1 MTYHDICQ
9 RLTPLY
15 GPQEAKAMTRML
27 LEDLFS
33 LSFADILCGATEH
46 LSDAD
51 TLRLQQSVA
60 RLLDAEPLQYVT
72 GTAFFCG
79 HLFHVAPGVLIPRPE
94 TEWIVDTAVN
104 LVTSSDNADTTA
116 KVCSSAVDGSSPRI
130 LDIGTGS
137 GCIATSISLALTD
150 RHCHTE
156 AWDISEDALRI
167 AADNAKRLG
176 AEVEFRRRDALRLED
191 DFSAEEK
198 LEAEQGGAEA
208 LRDSASWDI
217 IVSNPPY
224 ICNREAADMHANVL
238 RHEPHLALFVPDTDP
253 LLFYRAIARYAMR
266 SLRKGGWLLFECNTL
281 YAHDTAQMVSDMGFA
296 TSVVED
302 DCFGKP
308 RFVKAQK

>member
-15 GPQEAKAMTRML
+15 GPQEAKAMTRLL

-51 TLRLQQSVA
+51 TLRLQQSVD

-79 HLFHVAPGVLIPRPE
+79 HPFHVAPGVLIPRPE

-104 LVTSSDNADTTA
+104 LATSSA
-116 KVCSSAVDGSSPRI
+116 PRI

-137 GCIATSISLALTD
+137 GCIATSISLALAD
-150 RHCHTE
+150 RHCYTE

-167 AADNAKRLG
+167 AADNAERLG
-176 AEVEFRRRDALRLED
+176 ADVKFRRRDALRLEE
-191 DFSAEEK
+191 DFPAEEN
-198 LEAEQGGAEA
+198 QGGAEVLIA
-208 LRDSASWDI
+208 DNAAAASWDI

-253 LLFYRAIARYAMR
+253 LLFYRAIARYSMR
-266 SLRKGGWLLFECNTL
+266 SLRKEGWLLFECNTL
-281 YAHDTAQMVSDMGFA
+281 YAHDTAQMAADMGFA
-296 TSVVED
+296 TSIVED

-308 RFVKAQK
+308 RFVKVQK

>member
-27 LEDLFS
+27 LEDLFC

-51 TLRLQQSVA
+51 TMRLQQLVA

-79 HLFHVAPGVLIPRPE
+79 YPFHVAPGVLIPRPE

-104 LVTSSDNADTTA
+104 LATA
-116 KVCSSAVDGSSPRI
+116 SAPRI

-137 GCIATSISLALTD
+137 GCIATSISLALAD
-150 RHCHTE
+150 RHCYTE

-167 AADNAKRLG
+167 AADNAERLG
-176 AEVEFRRRDALRLED
+176 ADVKFRRRDALRLE
-191 DFSAEEK
+191 EEK
-198 LEAEQGGAEA
+198 SEEMRLEEEKGGADVSSVLDA
-208 LRDSASWDI
+208 SSASWDI
-217 IVSNPPY
+217 VVSNPPY
-224 ICNREAADMHANVL
+224 ICNCEAADMHANVL

-281 YAHDTAQMVSDMGFA
+281 YAHDTARMASDMGFA
-296 TSVVED
+296 KSVVED

>member
-79 HLFHVAPGVLIPRPE
+79 HPFHVAPGVLIPRPE
-94 TEWIVDTAVN
+94 TEWMVDTAVGI
-104 LVTSSDNADTTA
+104 VTA
-116 KVCSSAVDGSSPRI
+116 SAPRI

-137 GCIATSISLALTD
+137 GCIATSISLALVD
-150 RHCHTE
+150 KHCYTE

-167 AADNAKRLG
+167 AADNAERLG
-176 AEVEFRRRDALRLED
+176 ADVKFRRRDALRLEE
-191 DFSAEEK
+191 DFPAEEN
-198 LEAEQGGAEA
+198 QSGAEVLIA
-208 LRDSASWDI
+208 DNASSASWDV

-224 ICNREAADMHANVL
+224 ICNREAADMHVNVL

-253 LLFYRAIARYAMR
+253 LLFYRAIASYAMR

-281 YAHDTAQMVSDMGFA
+281 YAHDTAQMASDMGFA

>member
-15 GPQEAKAMTRML
+15 GPQEAKAMTRLL

-79 HLFHVAPGVLIPRPE
+79 HPFHVAPGVLIPRPE

-104 LVTSSDNADTTA
+104 LVTSSA
-116 KVCSSAVDGSSPRI
+116 PRI

-137 GCIATSISLALTD
+137 GCIATSISLALVD
-150 RHCHTE
+150 KHCYTE
-156 AWDISEDALRI
+156 AWDVSEDALRI
-167 AADNAKRLG
+167 AADNAERLG
-176 AEVEFRRRDALRLED
+176 ADVKFRRRDALRLE
-191 DFSAEEK
+191 EEK
-198 LEAEQGGAEA
+198 SEEMRLEKEKGGAEVLIA
-208 LRDSASWDI
+208 DNASSASWDI

-238 RHEPHLALFVPDTDP
+238 RHEPYLALFVPDTDP

-281 YAHDTAQMVSDMGFA
+281 YAHDTAQMASDMGFA

-302 DCFGKP
+302 DCFDKP

>member
-1 MTYHDICQ
+1 
-9 RLTPLY
+9 
-15 GPQEAKAMTRML
+15 MTRML

-79 HLFHVAPGVLIPRPE
+79 HPFHVAPGVLIPRPE

-104 LVTSSDNADTTA
+104 LVM
-116 KVCSSAVDGSSPRI
+116 SSAPRI

-137 GCIATSISLALTD
+137 GCIATSISLALAD
-150 RHCHTE
+150 RHCYTE

-167 AADNAKRLG
+167 AADNAERLG
-176 AEVEFRRRDALRLED
+176 ADVKFCLRDALRLEE
-191 DFSAEEK
+191 DFPAEER

-253 LLFYRAIARYAMR
+253 LLFYRAIARYSMR

-281 YAHDTAQMVSDMGFA
+281 YAHDTAQMASNMGFA

>member
-15 GPQEAKAMTRML
+15 GPQEAKAITRML

-79 HLFHVAPGVLIPRPE
+79 HPFHVAPGVLIPRPE

-104 LVTSSDNADTTA
+104 LVTA
-116 KVCSSAVDGSSPRI
+116 SAPRI

-137 GCIATSISLALTD
+137 GCIATSISLALVD
-150 RHCHTE
+150 KHCYTE

-167 AADNAKRLG
+167 AADNAERLG
-176 AEVEFRRRDALRLED
+176 ADVKFRRRDALRLEE
-191 DFSAEEK
+191 DFPAEEN
-198 LEAEQGGAEA
+198 QSGAEVLIA
-208 LRDSASWDI
+208 DNASSASWDV

-253 LLFYRAIARYAMR
+253 LLFYRAIASYAMR

-281 YAHDTAQMVSDMGFA
+281 YAHDTAQMASDMGFA

>member
-1 MTYHDICQ
+1 
-9 RLTPLY
+9 
-15 GPQEAKAMTRML
+15 MTRML

-79 HLFHVAPGVLIPRPE
+79 HPFHVAPGVLIPRPE
-94 TEWIVDTAVN
+94 TEWMVDTAVN
-104 LVTSSDNADTTA
+104 LVTSSA
-116 KVCSSAVDGSSPRI
+116 PRI

-137 GCIATSISLALTD
+137 GCIATSISLALAD
-150 RHCHTE
+150 KHCYTE

-167 AADNAKRLG
+167 AADNAARLG
-176 AEVEFRRRDALRLED
+176 AEVKFRRRDALRLED
-191 DFSAEEK
+191 DFSAEER

-266 SLRKGGWLLFECNTL
+266 SLRKGGWLLFECNML
-281 YAHDTAQMVSDMGFA
+281 YAHDTAQMASDMGFA

>member
-1 MTYHDICQ
+1 
-9 RLTPLY
+9 
-15 GPQEAKAMTRML
+15 MTRLL
-27 LEDLFS
+27 LEDLFG

-51 TLRLQQSVA
+51 TLRLQQSVD

-72 GTAFFCG
+72 GKAFFCG
-79 HLFHVAPGVLIPRPE
+79 HPFHVAPGVLIPRPE

-104 LVTSSDNADTTA
+104 LVTSSA
-116 KVCSSAVDGSSPRI
+116 PRI

-137 GCIATSISLALTD
+137 GCIATSISLALAD
-150 RHCHTE
+150 KHCYTE

-167 AADNAKRLG
+167 AADNAERLD
-176 AEVEFRRRDALRLED
+176 ADVKFRRRDALRLEE
-191 DFSAEEK
+191 DFPAEEN
-198 LEAEQGGAEA
+198 QSGAEVLIA
-208 LRDSASWDI
+208 DNASSASWDV

-281 YAHDTAQMVSDMGFA
+281 YAHDTAQMASDMGFA

>member
-79 HLFHVAPGVLIPRPE
+79 HPFHVAPGVLIPRPE
-94 TEWIVDTAVN
+94 TEWIVDTAVG
-104 LVTSSDNADTTA
+104 LVTSSA
-116 KVCSSAVDGSSPRI
+116 PRI

-137 GCIATSISLALTD
+137 GCIATSISLALVD
-150 RHCHTE
+150 KHCYTE

-167 AADNAKRLG
+167 AADNAERLG
-176 AEVEFRRRDALRLED
+176 ADVKFRRRDALRLEE
-191 DFSAEEK
+191 DFPAEEN
-198 LEAEQGGAEA
+198 QSGAEVLIA
-208 LRDSASWDI
+208 DNASSASWDV

-253 LLFYRAIARYAMR
+253 LLFYRAIARYSMR

-281 YAHDTAQMVSDMGFA
+281 YAHDTAQMASDMGFA

>member
-1 MTYHDICQ
+1 
-9 RLTPLY
+9 
-15 GPQEAKAMTRML
+15 MTRML

-60 RLLDAEPLQYVT
+60 RLLDSEPLQYVT

-79 HLFHVAPGVLIPRPE
+79 HPFHVAPGVLIPRPE

-104 LVTSSDNADTTA
+104 LVTSSA
-116 KVCSSAVDGSSPRI
+116 PRI

-137 GCIATSISLALTD
+137 GCIAISISLALAD
-150 RHCHTE
+150 RHSHTE

-167 AADNAKRLG
+167 ATDNAERLG
-176 AEVEFRRRDALRLED
+176 AEVKFRRRDALRLEE
-191 DFSAEEK
+191 DFPAEEN
-198 LEAEQGGAEA
+198 QGGAEVLIA
-208 LRDSASWDI
+208 DNASSASWDI

-281 YAHDTAQMVSDMGFA
+281 YAHDTARMASDMGFA

-308 RFVKAQK
+308 RFVKAQKQ

>member
-79 HLFHVAPGVLIPRPE
+79 HPFHVAPGVLIPRPE
-94 TEWIVDTAVN
+94 TEWMVDTAVGI
-104 LVTSSDNADTTA
+104 ATA
-116 KVCSSAVDGSSPRI
+116 SAPRI

-137 GCIATSISLALTD
+137 GCIATSISLALAD
-150 RHCHTE
+150 RHCYTE

-167 AADNAKRLG
+167 AADNAERLG
-176 AEVEFRRRDALRLED
+176 AEVKFRRRDALRLEEN
-191 DFSAEEK
+191 FPAEEN
-198 LEAEQGGAEA
+198 QGGAGA
-208 LRDSASWDI
+208 LSDTNAAAESWDI

-266 SLRKGGWLLFECNTL
+266 NLRKGGWLLFECNTF
-281 YAHDTAQMVSDMGFA
+281 YAHDTAQMASDMGFA

>member
-1 MTYHDICQ
+1 
-9 RLTPLY
+9 
-15 GPQEAKAMTRML
+15 MTRML

-79 HLFHVAPGVLIPRPE
+79 HPFHVAPGVLIPRPE

-104 LVTSSDNADTTA
+104 LVM
-116 KVCSSAVDGSSPRI
+116 SSAPRI

-137 GCIATSISLALTD
+137 GCIATSISLALAD

-167 AADNAKRLG
+167 AADNAERLG
-176 AEVEFRRRDALRLED
+176 ADVKFRRRDALRLEE
-191 DFSAEEK
+191 DFPAEEN
-198 LEAEQGGAEA
+198 QGGAEVLSDTNA
-208 LRDSASWDI
+208 AAESWDI

-253 LLFYRAIARYAMR
+253 LLFYRAIASYAMR

-281 YAHDTAQMVSDMGFA
+281 YAHDTAQMASDMGFA

>member
-9 RLTPLY
+9 RLTPMY

-79 HLFHVAPGVLIPRPE
+79 HPFHVAPGVLIPRPE

-104 LVTSSDNADTTA
+104 LVTSSA
-116 KVCSSAVDGSSPRI
+116 PRI

-137 GCIATSISLALTD
+137 GCIATSISLALVD
-150 RHCHTE
+150 KHCYTE

-167 AADNAKRLG
+167 AADNAERLG
-176 AEVEFRRRDALRLED
+176 ADVKFRRRDALRLEE
-191 DFSAEEK
+191 DFPAEEN
-198 LEAEQGGAEA
+198 QSGAEVLIA
-208 LRDSASWDI
+208 DNASSASWDV

-253 LLFYRAIARYAMR
+253 LLFYRAIARYSMR

-281 YAHDTAQMVSDMGFA
+281 YAHDTAQMASNMGFA

>member
-1 MTYHDICQ
+1 
-9 RLTPLY
+9 
-15 GPQEAKAMTRML
+15 MTRML

-33 LSFADILCGATEH
+33 LSFADILCGATVH

-60 RLLDAEPLQYVT
+60 RLLDSEPLQYVT

-79 HLFHVAPGVLIPRPE
+79 HPFHVAPGVLIPRPE

-104 LVTSSDNADTTA
+104 LATA
-116 KVCSSAVDGSSPRI
+116 SAPRI

-137 GCIATSISLALTD
+137 GCIATSISLALAD

-167 AADNAKRLG
+167 ATDNAERLG
-176 AEVEFRRRDALRLED
+176 AEVKFRRRDALRLEE
-191 DFSAEEK
+191 DFPAEEN
-198 LEAEQGGAEA
+198 QGGAEVLIA
-208 LRDSASWDI
+208 DNASSASWDI

-281 YAHDTAQMVSDMGFA
+281 YAHDTARMASDMGFA

-308 RFVKAQK
+308 RFVKAQKQ

>member
-79 HLFHVAPGVLIPRPE
+79 HPFHVAPGVLIPRPE
-94 TEWIVDTAVN
+94 TEWMVDTAVG
-104 LVTSSDNADTTA
+104 LATA
-116 KVCSSAVDGSSPRI
+116 SAPRI

-137 GCIATSISLALTD
+137 GCIAISISLALAD

-167 AADNAKRLG
+167 AADNAARLG
-176 AEVEFRRRDALRLED
+176 ADVESRRRDALRLEE
-191 DFSAEEK
+191 DFLAEEN
-198 LEAEQGGAEA
+198 QGGAEA
-208 LRDSASWDI
+208 LSDTNAAAESWDI

-281 YAHDTAQMVSDMGFA
+281 YAHDTAQMASDMGFA

>member
-15 GPQEAKAMTRML
+15 GQQEAKAMTRML

-51 TLRLQQSVA
+51 TLRLQQSVD

-79 HLFHVAPGVLIPRPE
+79 HPFHVAPGVLIPRPE

-104 LVTSSDNADTTA
+104 LVTSSA
-116 KVCSSAVDGSSPRI
+116 PRI

-137 GCIATSISLALTD
+137 GCIAISISLALAD

-167 AADNAKRLG
+167 ATDNAARLG
-176 AEVEFRRRDALRLED
+176 AEVEFRRRDALRLE
-191 DFSAEEK
+191 EEK
-198 LEAEQGGAEA
+198 SEEMRLEEEKGGADVA
-208 LRDSASWDI
+208 SGLDASSASWDI

-253 LLFYRAIARYAMR
+253 LLFYRAIASYAMR

-281 YAHDTAQMVSDMGFA
+281 YAHDTAQMASDMGFA

>member
-15 GPQEAKAMTRML
+15 GLQEAKAVTRML

-51 TLRLQQSVA
+51 TLRLQQSVD

-79 HLFHVAPGVLIPRPE
+79 HPFHVAPGVLIPRPE

-104 LVTSSDNADTTA
+104 LVTSSA
-116 KVCSSAVDGSSPRI
+116 PRI

-137 GCIATSISLALTD
+137 GCIATSISLALVD
-150 RHCHTE
+150 KHCYTE

-167 AADNAKRLG
+167 AADNAERLG
-176 AEVEFRRRDALRLED
+176 ADVKFRRRDALRLEE
-191 DFSAEEK
+191 DFPAEK
-198 LEAEQGGAEA
+198 NQGGAEA
-208 LRDSASWDI
+208 LSDTNAAAESWDI

-253 LLFYRAIARYAMR
+253 LLFYRAIASYAMR

-281 YAHDTAQMVSDMGFA
+281 YAHDTAQMALDMGFA
-296 TSVVED
+296 TSIVED

>member
-15 GPQEAKAMTRML
+15 GPQEAKAMTRLL

-51 TLRLQQSVA
+51 TLRLQQSVD
-60 RLLDAEPLQYVT
+60 RLLDSEPLQYVT
-72 GTAFFCG
+72 GTAFFSC
-79 HLFHVAPGVLIPRPE
+79 HPFHVAPGVLIPRPE

-104 LVTSSDNADTTA
+104 LVTSS
-116 KVCSSAVDGSSPRI
+116 SRI

-137 GCIATSISLALTD
+137 GCIATSMSLALAD
-150 RHCHTE
+150 KHCYTE

-167 AADNAKRLG
+167 AADNAARLG
-176 AEVEFRRRDALRLED
+176 AEVKFRRRDALRLEE
-191 DFSAEEK
+191 DFPAEEN
-198 LEAEQGGAEA
+198 QGGAEVLIA
-208 LRDSASWDI
+208 DNASTASWDI

-253 LLFYRAIARYAMR
+253 LLFYRAIASYAMR

-281 YAHDTAQMVSDMGFA
+281 YAHDTARMTLDMGFA

>member
-51 TLRLQQSVA
+51 ALRLQQSVD

-79 HLFHVAPGVLIPRPE
+79 HPFHVAPGVLIPRPE

-104 LVTSSDNADTTA
+104 LVTSSA
-116 KVCSSAVDGSSPRI
+116 PRI

-137 GCIATSISLALTD
+137 GCIATSISLALAD
-150 RHCHTE
+150 KHCYTE

-167 AADNAKRLG
+167 AADNAARLG
-176 AEVEFRRRDALRLED
+176 AEVKFHRRDALRLEED
-191 DFSAEEK
+191 LPAEEN
-198 LEAEQGGAEA
+198 QGGAEA
-208 LRDSASWDI
+208 LSDTNAAAESWDI

-281 YAHDTAQMVSDMGFA
+281 YAHDTAQMASDMGFA
-296 TSVVED
+296 KSVVED

>member
-79 HLFHVAPGVLIPRPE
+79 HPFHVAPGVLIPRPE
-94 TEWIVDTAVN
+94 TEWMVDTAVGI
-104 LVTSSDNADTTA
+104 ATA
-116 KVCSSAVDGSSPRI
+116 SAPRI

-137 GCIATSISLALTD
+137 GCIATSISLALAD

-167 AADNAKRLG
+167 AADNAERLG
-176 AEVEFRRRDALRLED
+176 ADVKFRRRDALRLEE
-191 DFSAEEK
+191 DFPAEEN
-198 LEAEQGGAEA
+198 QGGTEA
-208 LRDSASWDI
+208 LSDTNAAAESWDI

-266 SLRKGGWLLFECNTL
+266 SLRQGGWLLFECNTL
-281 YAHDTAQMVSDMGFA
+281 YAHDTARMASDMGFA

>member
-1 MTYHDICQ
+1 M
-9 RLTPLY
+9 
-15 GPQEAKAMTRML
+15 ARML

-60 RLLDAEPLQYVT
+60 RLLDTEPLQYVT
-72 GTAFFCG
+72 GKAFFCG
-79 HLFHVAPGVLIPRPE
+79 HPFHVAPGVLIPRPE
-94 TEWIVDTAVN
+94 TEWIVDTAVGI
-104 LVTSSDNADTTA
+104 VTA
-116 KVCSSAVDGSSPRI
+116 SAPRI

-137 GCIATSISLALTD
+137 GCIATSISLALVD
-150 RHCHTE
+150 KHCYTE

-167 AADNAKRLG
+167 AADNAERLG
-176 AEVEFRRRDALRLED
+176 ADVKFRRRDALRLEE
-191 DFSAEEK
+191 DFPAEEN
-198 LEAEQGGAEA
+198 QGGAEVLIA
-208 LRDSASWDI
+208 DNASSASWDI

-281 YAHDTAQMVSDMGFA
+281 YAHDTAQMASDMGFA

>member
-60 RLLDAEPLQYVT
+60 RLLDTEPLQYVT
-72 GTAFFCG
+72 GKAFFCG
-79 HLFHVAPGVLIPRPE
+79 HPFHVAPGVLIPRPE

-104 LVTSSDNADTTA
+104 LVTSSA
-116 KVCSSAVDGSSPRI
+116 PRI

-137 GCIATSISLALTD
+137 GCIATSISLALAD

-167 AADNAKRLG
+167 AADNAERLG
-176 AEVEFRRRDALRLED
+176 ADVKFRRHDALRLEE
-191 DFSAEEK
+191 DFPAEEN
-198 LEAEQGGAEA
+198 QGGAEA
-208 LRDSASWDI
+208 LSDTNAAAESWNI

-253 LLFYRAIARYAMR
+253 LLFYRAIARYSMR

-281 YAHDTAQMVSDMGFA
+281 YAHDTAQMAADMGFA

>member
-15 GPQEAKAMTRML
+15 GQQEAKAMTRML
-27 LEDLFS
+27 LEDLFG

-51 TLRLQQSVA
+51 TLRLQQSVD
-60 RLLDAEPLQYVT
+60 RLLDSEPLQYVT

-79 HLFHVAPGVLIPRPE
+79 HPFHVAPGVLIPRPE

-104 LVTSSDNADTTA
+104 LVTS
-116 KVCSSAVDGSSPRI
+116 GSSPRI

-137 GCIATSISLALTD
+137 GCIATSISLALAD
-150 RHCHTE
+150 KHCYTE

-191 DFSAEEK
+191 DFSTEEK

-281 YAHDTAQMVSDMGFA
+281 YAHDTARMALDMGFA

>member
-9 RLTPLY
+9 RLTPMY

-79 HLFHVAPGVLIPRPE
+79 HPFHVAPGVLIPRPE
-94 TEWIVDTAVN
+94 TEWMVDTAVGI
-104 LVTSSDNADTTA
+104 VTA
-116 KVCSSAVDGSSPRI
+116 SAPRI

-137 GCIATSISLALTD
+137 GCIATSISLALVD
-150 RHCHTE
+150 KHCYTE

-167 AADNAKRLG
+167 AADNAERLG
-176 AEVEFRRRDALRLED
+176 ADVKFRRRDALRLEE
-191 DFSAEEK
+191 DFPTEEN
-198 LEAEQGGAEA
+198 QSGAEVLIA
-208 LRDSASWDI
+208 DNASSASWDV

-253 LLFYRAIARYAMR
+253 LLFYRAIASYAMR

-281 YAHDTAQMVSDMGFA
+281 YAHDTAQMASDMGFA

>member
-9 RLTPLY
+9 RLTPMY

-27 LEDLFS
+27 LEALFS

-79 HLFHVAPGVLIPRPE
+79 HPFHVAPGVLIPRPE

-104 LVTSSDNADTTA
+104 LVTSSA
-116 KVCSSAVDGSSPRI
+116 PRI

-137 GCIATSISLALTD
+137 GCIATSISLALAD

-167 AADNAKRLG
+167 AADNAARLG
-176 AEVEFRRRDALRLED
+176 AEVKFRRRDALRLEE
-191 DFSAEEK
+191 DFPAEEN
-198 LEAEQGGAEA
+198 QGGAEA
-208 LRDSASWDI
+208 LSDTNAAASWDI

-253 LLFYRAIARYAMR
+253 LLFYRAIARYSMR

-281 YAHDTAQMVSDMGFA
+281 YAHDTAQMASNMGFA

>member
-60 RLLDAEPLQYVT
+60 RLLDSEPLQYVT

-79 HLFHVAPGVLIPRPE
+79 HPFHVAPGVLIPRPE

-104 LVTSSDNADTTA
+104 LVTSSA
-116 KVCSSAVDGSSPRI
+116 PRI

-137 GCIATSISLALTD
+137 GCIATSISLALAD
-150 RHCHTE
+150 KHCYTE

-167 AADNAKRLG
+167 AADNAERLG
-176 AEVEFRRRDALRLED
+176 ADVKFRRRDALRLEEN
-191 DFSAEEK
+191 FPAEEN
-198 LEAEQGGAEA
+198 QGGAEA
-208 LRDSASWDI
+208 LSDTNAAAESWDI

-266 SLRKGGWLLFECNTL
+266 NLRKGGWLLFECNTL
-281 YAHDTAQMVSDMGFA
+281 YAHDTAQMASDMGFA

-308 RFVKAQK
+308 RFVKAQKQ

>member
-79 HLFHVAPGVLIPRPE
+79 HPFHVAPGVLIPRPE

-104 LVTSSDNADTTA
+104 LVTSSA
-116 KVCSSAVDGSSPRI
+116 PRI

-137 GCIATSISLALTD
+137 GCIATSISLALAD

-167 AADNAKRLG
+167 AADNAERLG
-176 AEVEFRRRDALRLED
+176 ADVKFRRRDALRLEE
-191 DFSAEEK
+191 DFPAEEN
-198 LEAEQGGAEA
+198 QGGAEA
-208 LRDSASWDI
+208 LSDTNAAAESWNI

-253 LLFYRAIARYAMR
+253 LLFYRAIARYSMR

-281 YAHDTAQMVSDMGFA
+281 YAHDTAQMASNMGFA

>member
-15 GPQEAKAMTRML
+15 GPLEAKAMTRML

-60 RLLDAEPLQYVT
+60 RLLDSEPLQYVT

-79 HLFHVAPGVLIPRPE
+79 HPFHVAPGVLIPRPE

-104 LVTSSDNADTTA
+104 LVM
-116 KVCSSAVDGSSPRI
+116 SSAPRI

-137 GCIATSISLALTD
+137 GCIAISISLALAD
-150 RHCHTE
+150 KHCYTE

-167 AADNAKRLG
+167 ATDNAERLG
-176 AEVEFRRRDALRLED
+176 ADVKFRRRDALRLEEN
-191 DFSAEEK
+191 FPAEEN
-198 LEAEQGGAEA
+198 QGGAEA
-208 LRDSASWDI
+208 LSDTNAAAESWDI

-281 YAHDTAQMVSDMGFA
+281 YAHDTAQMASDMGFA

>member
-1 MTYHDICQ
+1 
-9 RLTPLY
+9 
-15 GPQEAKAMTRML
+15 MTRML

-72 GTAFFCG
+72 GKAFFCD
-79 HLFHVAPGVLIPRPE
+79 HPFHVAPGVLIPRPE
-94 TEWIVDTAVN
+94 TEWIVDTAAN
-104 LVTSSDNADTTA
+104 LVTSSA
-116 KVCSSAVDGSSPRI
+116 PRI

-137 GCIATSISLALTD
+137 GCIATSISLALAD
-150 RHCHTE
+150 RHCYTE

-167 AADNAKRLG
+167 AADNAARLG
-176 AEVEFRRRDALRLED
+176 AEVKFRRRDALRLEEN
-191 DFSAEEK
+191 FPAEEN
-198 LEAEQGGAEA
+198 QGGAEVLSA
-208 LRDSASWDI
+208 DNVSSASWDI

-266 SLRKGGWLLFECNTL
+266 SLRRGGWLLFECNTL
-281 YAHDTAQMVSDMGFA
+281 YAHDTAQLASDMGFA

>member
-15 GPQEAKAMTRML
+15 GQQEAKAMTRML

-51 TLRLQQSVA
+51 TLRLQQSVV

-79 HLFHVAPGVLIPRPE
+79 HPFHVAPGVLIPRPE
-94 TEWIVDTAVN
+94 TEWMVDTAVN
-104 LVTSSDNADTTA
+104 LVTSSA
-116 KVCSSAVDGSSPRI
+116 PRI

-137 GCIATSISLALTD
+137 GCIAISISLALAD

-167 AADNAKRLG
+167 ATDNAERLG
-176 AEVEFRRRDALRLED
+176 ADVKFRRRDALRLE
-191 DFSAEEK
+191 EEK
-198 LEAEQGGAEA
+198 SEEMRLEKEKGGADVTSGLDAAES
-208 LRDSASWDI
+208 LDI

-281 YAHDTAQMVSDMGFA
+281 YAHDTAQMASDMGFA
-296 TSVVED
+296 TSIVED

>member
-27 LEDLFS
+27 LEDLFG

-60 RLLDAEPLQYVT
+60 RLLDSEPLQYVT

-79 HLFHVAPGVLIPRPE
+79 HPFHVAPGVLIPRPE
-94 TEWIVDTAVN
+94 TEWMVDTAVGI
-104 LVTSSDNADTTA
+104 ATA
-116 KVCSSAVDGSSPRI
+116 SAPRI

-137 GCIATSISLALTD
+137 GCIAISISLALAD
-150 RHCHTE
+150 RHCYTE

-167 AADNAKRLG
+167 ATDNAERLG
-176 AEVEFRRRDALRLED
+176 AEVKFRRRDALRLEE
-191 DFSAEEK
+191 DFSAEER

-208 LRDSASWDI
+208 LSDTNAAEPWDI

-253 LLFYRAIARYAMR
+253 LLFYRAISRYAMR

-281 YAHDTAQMVSDMGFA
+281 YAHDTAQMASDMGFA

>member
-15 GPQEAKAMTRML
+15 GPQEAKAITRML

-60 RLLDAEPLQYVT
+60 RLLDSEPLQYVT

-79 HLFHVAPGVLIPRPE
+79 HPFHVAPGVLIPRPE
-94 TEWIVDTAVN
+94 TEWMVDTAVGI
-104 LVTSSDNADTTA
+104 ATA
-116 KVCSSAVDGSSPRI
+116 SAPRI

-137 GCIATSISLALTD
+137 GCIATSISLALAD

-167 AADNAKRLG
+167 AADNAERLG
-176 AEVEFRRRDALRLED
+176 ADVKFRRRDALRLEE
-191 DFSAEEK
+191 DFPAEEN
-198 LEAEQGGAEA
+198 QGGAEA
-208 LRDSASWDI
+208 LSDTNAAAESWDI

-281 YAHDTAQMVSDMGFA
+281 YAHDTAQMASDMGFA
-296 TSVVED
+296 KSVVED

>member
-1 MTYHDICQ
+1 
-9 RLTPLY
+9 
-15 GPQEAKAMTRML
+15 MTRML

-51 TLRLQQSVA
+51 TLRLQQSVD

-79 HLFHVAPGVLIPRPE
+79 HPFHVAPGVLIPRPE

-104 LVTSSDNADTTA
+104 LVTSSA
-116 KVCSSAVDGSSPRI
+116 PRI

-137 GCIATSISLALTD
+137 GCIATSISLALAD

-167 AADNAKRLG
+167 AADNAERLG
-176 AEVEFRRRDALRLED
+176 ADVKFRRRDALRLEE
-191 DFSAEEK
+191 DFPAEEN
-198 LEAEQGGAEA
+198 QSGAEA
-208 LRDSASWDI
+208 LSDTNAAAESWNI

-253 LLFYRAIARYAMR
+253 LLFYRAIASYAMR

-281 YAHDTAQMVSDMGFA
+281 YAHDTAQMALDMGFA

>member
-51 TLRLQQSVA
+51 TLRLQQSVD

-79 HLFHVAPGVLIPRPE
+79 HPFHVAPGVLIPRPE

-104 LVTSSDNADTTA
+104 LVTSSA
-116 KVCSSAVDGSSPRI
+116 PRI

-137 GCIATSISLALTD
+137 GCIATSISLALAD

-167 AADNAKRLG
+167 AADNAERLG
-176 AEVEFRRRDALRLED
+176 AEVKFRRRDALRLEE
-191 DFSAEEK
+191 DFPAEEN
-198 LEAEQGGAEA
+198 LGGAEA
-208 LRDSASWDI
+208 LSDTNAAASWDI
-217 IVSNPPY
+217 IASNPPY

-281 YAHDTAQMVSDMGFA
+281 YAHDTAQMASDMGFA

>member
-1 MTYHDICQ
+1 
-9 RLTPLY
+9 
-15 GPQEAKAMTRML
+15 MTRML

-51 TLRLQQSVA
+51 TLRLQQSVD

-79 HLFHVAPGVLIPRPE
+79 HPFHVAPGVLIPRPE

-104 LVTSSDNADTTA
+104 LVTSSA
-116 KVCSSAVDGSSPRI
+116 PRI

-137 GCIATSISLALTD
+137 GCIATSISLALVD
-150 RHCHTE
+150 KHCYTE

-167 AADNAKRLG
+167 AADNAERLG
-176 AEVEFRRRDALRLED
+176 ADVKFRRRDALRLEE
-191 DFSAEEK
+191 DFPAEEN
-198 LEAEQGGAEA
+198 QSGAEVLIA
-208 LRDSASWDI
+208 DNASSASWDV

-266 SLRKGGWLLFECNTL
+266 SLRKGGWLLFECNML
-281 YAHDTAQMVSDMGFA
+281 YDHDTAQMASDMGFA

>member
-51 TLRLQQSVA
+51 TLRLQQSVD

-79 HLFHVAPGVLIPRPE
+79 HPFHVAPGVLIPRPE
-94 TEWIVDTAVN
+94 TEWMVDTAVGI
-104 LVTSSDNADTTA
+104 ATA
-116 KVCSSAVDGSSPRI
+116 SAPRI

-137 GCIATSISLALTD
+137 GCIAISISLALAD
-150 RHCHTE
+150 RHCYTE

-167 AADNAKRLG
+167 ATDNAERLG
-176 AEVEFRRRDALRLED
+176 AEVKFRRRDALRLEE
-191 DFSAEEK
+191 DFSAEER
-198 LEAEQGGAEA
+198 LEAEQGGAEVLSDTNA
-208 LRDSASWDI
+208 AEPWDI

-281 YAHDTAQMVSDMGFA
+281 YAHDTAQMASDMGFA

>member
-79 HLFHVAPGVLIPRPE
+79 HPFHVAPGVLIPRPE
-94 TEWIVDTAVN
+94 TEWIVDTAVGI
-104 LVTSSDNADTTA
+104 VTA
-116 KVCSSAVDGSSPRI
+116 SAPRI

-137 GCIATSISLALTD
+137 GCIATSISLALVD
-150 RHCHTE
+150 KHCYTE

-167 AADNAKRLG
+167 AADNAERLG
-176 AEVEFRRRDALRLED
+176 ADVKFRRRDALRLEE
-191 DFSAEEK
+191 DFPAEEN
-198 LEAEQGGAEA
+198 QSGAEVLIA
-208 LRDSASWDI
+208 DNASSASWDV

-266 SLRKGGWLLFECNTL
+266 SLRKGGWLLFECNML
-281 YAHDTAQMVSDMGFA
+281 YAHDTAQMASDMGFA

>member
-60 RLLDAEPLQYVT
+60 RLLDTEPLQYVT
-72 GTAFFCG
+72 GKAFFCG
-79 HLFHVAPGVLIPRPE
+79 HPFHVAPGVLIPRPE

-104 LVTSSDNADTTA
+104 LVTSSA
-116 KVCSSAVDGSSPRI
+116 PRI

-137 GCIATSISLALTD
+137 GCIATSISLALAD

-167 AADNAKRLG
+167 AADNAERLG
-176 AEVEFRRRDALRLED
+176 AEVKFRRHDALRLEE
-191 DFSAEEK
+191 DFPAEEN
-198 LEAEQGGAEA
+198 QGGAEA
-208 LRDSASWDI
+208 LSDTNAAASWDI

-281 YAHDTAQMVSDMGFA
+281 YAHDTAQMASDMGFA